1 MSLQFSRTA
10 LRNVCLTR
18 NLHFSFLF
26 GTTTTKRSIF
36 PMKQDSGAPTC
47 SLRQSGESNFKGRA
61 GEILLMLS
69 VLCPVLHR
77 NKRRLQTKQLL
88 EVAGRAK
95 TLNQTRRAPKP
106 FLFREHSLWANELQ
120 IIPPSL
126 PLQRSPNDTLSVN
139 LMCFKLSP
147 CLATYLECPLRT
159 AKKSQAGGKKKTK
172 RQKLQ
177 SGSLGSHPRGG
188 EGLPVLSVTFCTPRR
203 SSW

>member
-1 MSLQFSRTA
+1 
-10 LRNVCLTR
+10 
-18 NLHFSFLF
+18 
-26 GTTTTKRSIF
+26 
-36 PMKQDSGAPTC
+36 MKQDSEAPTC
-47 SLRQSGESNFKGRA
+47 SPRQSGESNFKGRA

-69 VLCPVLHR
+69 VLCPVPHR

-159 AKKSQAGGKKKTK
+159 AKKSQAGGEKKKDK
-172 RQKLQ
+172 
-177 SGSLGSHPRGG
+177 SFSLGPWAPTPMEGRVCLCSALPFAHPDEAPGRW
-188 EGLPVLSVTFCTPRR
+188 SQA
-203 SSW
+203 

>member
-1 MSLQFSRTA
+1 
-10 LRNVCLTR
+10 
-18 NLHFSFLF
+18 
-26 GTTTTKRSIF
+26 
-36 PMKQDSGAPTC
+36 MKQDSGAPTC
-47 SLRQSGESNFKGRA
+47 SPRQSGESNFKGRA